1 MLLGQAARVTLAR
14 ICRMIG
20 TTSTSPSAA
29 AMPAALLRTISPIP
43 SAGYIALL
51 GLLALGIG
59 LIVRS
64 SAAGIAAA
72 LGLVLVVPIILQI
85 LASVTRA
92 AWPSNIAAFLP
103 SGAGSKLY
111 AYPGA
116 EAESL
121 TPGRAGGAGSAAAS
135 ASAADVITLDSWQ
148 ALLVLIGWVVVA
160 LVIGGILVKRRD
172 A

>member
-116 EAESL
+116 AAESL
-121 TPGRAGGAGSAAAS
+121 TPGRGGGAGSA

>member
-116 EAESL
+116 ATESL
-121 TPGRAGGAGSAAAS
+121 TPGRGGGAGSAAA
-135 ASAADVITLDSWQ
+135 AAGGGVTPHSWQ
-148 ALLVLIGWVVVA
+148 ALLGLGGRGVVG
-160 LVIGGILVKRRD
+160 LGIGGGPGQRPRPG
-172 A
+172 